1 MIHHFLDAQSNRQ
14 YDILLI
20 LKENAKPIKIET
32 ISEKLNV
39 SLATIK
45 QDLSL
50 IEIKWGHL
58 LSLSIIDSQKVEI
71 KIKNNSLFQQIVGE
85 LITESVPLKW
95 LTLMFFEPYK
105 TLTEYADKLHV
116 SRSTLYRTQII
127 LEDAF
132 ETLPPFIFDKGKR
145 AFF

>member
-20 LKENAKPIKIET
+20 LKENAKPIKLET

-50 IEIKWGHL
+50 IETKWGHL
-58 LSLSIIDSQKVEI
+58 LNLSITDS
-71 KIKNNSLFQQIVGE
+71 
-85 LITESVPLKW
+85 
-95 LTLMFFEPYK
+95 
-105 TLTEYADKLHV
+105 
-116 SRSTLYRTQII
+116 
-127 LEDAF
+127 
-132 ETLPPFIFDKGKR
+132 
-145 AFF
+145 

>member
-14 YDILLI
+14 YNILLI
-20 LKENAKPIKIET
+20 LKENAKPIKLET

-50 IEIKWGHL
+50 IETKWGHL
-58 LSLSIIDSQKVEI
+58 LNLSITDSQKVEI
-71 KIKNNSLFQQIVGE
+71 KIKNNSLFQQIIGE

-132 ETLPPFIFDKGKR
+132 EALPIHIR
-145 AFF
+145 QRQTCFF